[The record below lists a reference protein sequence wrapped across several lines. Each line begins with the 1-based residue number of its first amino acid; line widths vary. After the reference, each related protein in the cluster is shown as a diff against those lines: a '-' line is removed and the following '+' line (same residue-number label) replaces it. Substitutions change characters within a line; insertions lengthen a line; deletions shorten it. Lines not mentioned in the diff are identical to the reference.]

1 MGTWS
6 KPPNKSPW
14 EKGKQPPDIDELL
27 SNLQDKF
34 KIGLP
39 KKGGVILIIIIAIVI
54 WFGTGIFIVD
64 PEEQAVIK
72 RFGEVTNVVGPGP
85 HYHFP
90 SPIETVQIA
99 PVTEVRRLEI
109 GFRTIQV
116 GPPAKYR
123 RVLKESLMLTGDEN
137 IVDAELIVQYKIKDA
152 ASYLFNFV
160 EPVLTVREAAE
171 ASLRTVIGKH
181 KIDEALTSGKFLIQ
195 EETKDLLQSILD
207 KYGSGVL
214 VVAVQLQDVS
224 PPKQVRAAFK
234 DVASAK
240 EDKNRM
246 INQAEGYRNDIIPK
260 ARGEAQAMISEA
272 EGFREARVSRAEG
285 EVARFN
291 AMLVEYKKAKVVTR
305 KRLYLETM
313 EEILPNIN
321 KYIIPGGDGGNLL
334 NLLNL
339 NNKGGN

>member
-1 MGTWS
+1 MQTKRVIIG
-6 KPPNKSPW
+6 
-14 EKGKQPPDIDELL
+14 
-27 SNLQDKF
+27 DKEVSIPVLGIF
-34 KIGLP
+34 PMIGIGL
-39 KKGGVILIIIIAIVI
+39 VFWLLT
-54 WFGTGIFIVD
+54 GTY
-64 PEEQAVIK
+64 
-72 RFGEVTNVVGPGP
+72 VVGPDEVGVVQTFGK
-85 HYHFP
+85 HTSITQSGLNYHWP
-90 SPIETVQIA
+90 YPIETVQT
-99 PVTEVRRLEI
+99 PKVTEVKRVEI
-109 GFRTIQV
+109 GFRTMGNNQ
-116 GPPAKYR
+116 YR
-123 RVLKESLMLTGDEN
+123 AIEKESLMLTGDEN

-160 EPVLTVREAAE
+160 KPVLTVREAAE

-207 KYGSGVL
+207 KYGSGIL

-291 AMLVEYKKAKVVTR
+291 SMLVEYKKAKMVTR
-305 KRLYLETM
+305 TRLYLETM